1 MMLAKAMRKLIAGGA
16 LALLAVP
23 AATQVITTTNAVQGL
38 SCAGT
43 RYGSDL
49 NCSAGEFT
57 VEPVFSAEPGT
68 PPFCVAG
75 EEFLFRV
82 DIGLSGSNAD
92 RYDVGFFV
100 GEAGNDPRSSD
111 ASQSCSVAT
120 FPTNP
125 LPWFDKTPANTA
137 NSCGDY
143 TKRGDDDVRVDKIR
157 VLCQGDATTGALQVP
172 FVLTYNQNE
181 QASCAVP
188 SDVEPGSKSKCNSGV
203 SLVSG
208 DVKVFSGAHVDVTK
222 QTEPDGDG
230 QEFTYTASGPSG
242 SKVIV
247 RRADGSY
254 TDTIASAGNTATFTL
269 SDGETARVF
278 ITALPTAQRL
288 VISEQ
293 LETGWDSTALISC
306 SDQRGDPVVTVDEA
320 NRSITADLDE
330 DNSAAA
336 CTITNR
342 KLPQVTVTK
351 TSLGDSGSFTFTG
364 SNGWS
369 DQTISTASAGAS
381 VSGSAQYLAALGVAT
396 DLVETPQAGWRLAS
410 VNCSGLASG
419 GSASADLATQTV
431 TLDAAAV
438 SEPGAEIGCT
448 FTNVRQ
454 RNLTVTK
461 QLTPIS
467 PWPGGDSGLFV
478 MNANGTTGS
487 EGGDGASASELVDVG
502 ASATFAES
510 AGSGTDLANY
520 TASYRCDTTPATS
533 GSGTSGTLTMPNTDV
548 ACTFTNTRRSAT
560 LTLRKTWQDGASGDT
575 ATVTSSGFNNNASTG
590 AVVSAG
596 NNSVDSTPVTVYAG
610 ESGTIAETF
619 SVGDSG
625 LYSLAIDC
633 SGGSLAGT
641 TLTVLPGD
649 SSILCTATNSRV
661 LPSLSLLKWVVTL
674 WDPVNGSVNPKSI
687 PGAVSQYTLRLSN
700 SGDGSTDSDSLVLGD
715 ALPEHVD
722 LYVGDLGAAGSG
734 PVSFSDGTPASG
746 LSWVYSAL
754 DSDTDHVEFSQDGV
768 DWSYVPVPDADG
780 FDPSVRH
787 IRLKPAGRMNGQSAG
802 SDTWVEFTFRVRV
815 R

>member
-1 MMLAKAMRKLIAGGA
+1 MMLAKTLGRLITSGA
-16 LALLAVP
+16 LALLAMP
-23 AATQVITTTNAVQGL
+23 AVAQLMTTTNAVQGQ

-57 VEPVFSAEPGT
+57 VEPIFSAEDGT

-82 DIGLSGSNAD
+82 EIGLSGSNAD
-92 RYDVGFFV
+92 RYDIGFFV
-100 GEAGNDPRSSD
+100 GETGNDPRVSD
-111 ASQSCSVAT
+111 TSKSCSVAT
-120 FPTNP
+120 FPTTP
-125 LPWFDKTPANTA
+125 FPWFDDSPTNTA

-143 TKRGDDDVRVDKIR
+143 TARGDDDVRVDKIR
-157 VLCQGDATTGALQVP
+157 VLCQGDAATGTLQVP

-181 QASCAVP
+181 PSSCAAP
-188 SDVEPGSKSKCNSGV
+188 SDLQPGSKSKCNSGV

-222 QTEPDGDG
+222 QTEPDGEG
-230 QEFTYTASGPSG
+230 QEFTYTASGPAD

-247 RRADGSY
+247 RHPDGTYEDSI
-254 TDTIASAGNTATFTL
+254 TSATNEASFTL
-269 SDGETARVF
+269 RDGETARVF

-293 LETGWDSTALISC
+293 LETGWDSTAAISC
-306 SDQRGDPVVTVDEA
+306 TAQRGIPTVTGDDA
-320 NRSITADLDE
+320 SRTITADLDE
-330 DNSAAA
+330 VNSAAA

-351 TSLGDSGSFTFTG
+351 TSLGDSGSFTFSGT
-364 SNGWS
+364 NGWS
-369 DQTISTASAGAS
+369 DQIITTTSAGAS
-381 VSGSAQYLAALGVAT
+381 VSGSAQYLTALGVAT
-396 DLVETPQAGWRLAS
+396 DLVETPQAGWRLAG
-410 VNCSGLASG
+410 VNCSGLGYG

-431 TLDAAAV
+431 TLDGAAV

-454 RNLTVTK
+454 RNLTVIK

-478 MNANGTTGS
+478 MSANGTAGT
-487 EGGDGASASELVDVG
+487 EGGNGATASELVDVG
-502 ASATFAES
+502 ASADFSES

-520 TASYRCDTTPATS
+520 TASYSCNTTPLTS
-533 GSGTSGTLTMPNTDV
+533 GSGTSGSLTMPNADV
-548 ACTFTNTRRSAT
+548 DCTFTNTRHSAT
-560 LTLRKTWQDGASGDT
+560 LTLRKTWQDGITGDT
-575 ATVTSSGFNNNASTG
+575 ATVTSSGFRNDASTG
-590 AVVSAG
+590 AAVSSG
-596 NNSVDSTPVTVYAG
+596 NNSVDGTAVTVWAG

-619 SVGDSG
+619 SVGDPG
-625 LYSLAIDC
+625 RYSLAIDC
-633 SGGSLAGT
+633 SGGSLSGA
-641 TLTVLPGD
+641 TLSVLPGD
-649 SSILCTATNSRV
+649 TSILCTATNSRA

-674 WDPVNGSVNPKSI
+674 WDPVNGSTNPKAI

-700 SGDGSTDSDSLVLGD
+700 SGDGSTDSDSLVLSD

-722 LYVGDLGAAGSG
+722 LYVEDLAAAS
-734 PVSFSDGTPASG
+734 PVDFSDGTPASG
-746 LSWVYSAL
+746 LTWVYFAL
-754 DSDTDHVEFSQDGV
+754 DSVTDDLEFSQDGI

-780 FDPSVRH
+780 FDAAVRH
-787 IRLKPAGRMNGQSAG
+787 IRLTPAGRMNPQSGGLDSWA
-802 SDTWVEFTFRVRV
+802 EFSFRVRV